1 VGKQAHAAAKL
12 RPVQPAT
19 RPSQAQRRPDPLP
32 AAPPLRVGPQRDSLL
47 PFARKPA
54 SAADGK
60 AR

>member
-1 VGKQAHAAAKL
+1 
-12 RPVQPAT
+12 VQPAT